1 MDYKETLNLPQTDF
15 PMKANLPKREPEALT
30 RWKEMRIY
38 ERIMDASK
46 GREKWILHDGPPYA
60 NGHIHLGT
68 VLNKVLKD
76 LIVKSRFM
84 MGFDSY
90 YVPGWDCHGLPIE
103 HQVDKELGENK
114 AELSKSEIRK
124 RCRAFA
130 EKFIDIQRNEFIR
143 LGVFGDWFDP
153 YLTMTY
159 DYEAT
164 IVREFAK
171 FAESGAVYRGK
182 KPVYWCASCVTALA
196 EAEVEYHDHESPS
209 IYVKF
214 PMIDDLSGLFGEL
227 SGKKV
232 SVVTW
237 TSTPWTIPANLAVA
251 LHPDFEYIAA
261 EVKPGEVLILAK
273 ELADLVLSS
282 FGMGDYTVLATFKGS
297 ELEHKKAKH
306 PLYDRESVI
315 ILADYV
321 TLDAGTGCVHTAPG
335 HGQEDYESGLRYG
348 LDIYT
353 PVDDYGNFT
362 DEVEFFAGQFVFDA
376 NENVNKKLDELGA
389 LIHTEV
395 YGHQYPHC
403 WRCKQP
409 IVFRSTPQWFISMDE
424 TGLRKK
430 ALSEIDRVTW
440 IPKWGRERIFG
451 MIENRPDW
459 CISRQRS
466 WGVPITVVYCD
477 LCNADIINQE
487 SLEKVA
493 AAVEKEGADVWFDR
507 DVREFLPKGF
517 TCPNCKG
524 TSFTKG
530 EDILDVWFDS
540 GVSYAAVCEKR
551 EGLKPVPDMYLE
563 GSDQHRG
570 WFHSSLLNAVGTR
583 GHAPYREVLTHGFL
597 VDGEGRKMSK
607 SLGNFIAPDEVIAQ
621 YGAEI
626 LRLWTSAVDYREDI
640 RVSQEILQR
649 TSEAYRRIRNTSRF
663 ILGNLFDFDPEK
675 DLSPK
680 EDLTDLDRHTLSA
693 FTKMTA
699 RVLKAYEDYEFH
711 VIYHAIHNF
720 CAVDLSAQYL
730 DIIKDRLY
738 TSGAGSK
745 ERRAAQTTMYII
757 LRDMVRLMA
766 PILSFTAE
774 EIWQAMPGS
783 DREESVHLTGFP
795 RADESFRDTDLEET
809 WEVLFETR
817 GAVTK
822 VLEEARRAKTIG
834 HSLDARV
841 TLSAPGKRKEI
852 LTSHAA
858 DLSDLFIVSSVV
870 LADDAPKDAVESEEI
885 PNLFIAVEKAPG
897 GKCPRC
903 WHYTEDIG
911 KDATYPDICGRCVG
925 NLTKNGSTS

>member
-1 MDYKETLNLPQTDF
+1 MNYKETLNLPQTDF
-15 PMKANLPKREPEALT
+15 PMKANLSKREPEALS
-30 RWKEMRIY
+30 RWEEMRIY
-38 ERIMDASK
+38 EKIINAST
-46 GREKWILHDGPPYA
+46 GRDKWILHDGPPYA

-84 MGFDSY
+84 MGYDSY

-103 HQVDKELGENK
+103 HQVDKELGEK
-114 AELSKSEIRK
+114 KLELSKSEIRK

-171 FAESGAVYRGK
+171 FAKSGAVYRGK

-214 PMIDDLSGLFGEL
+214 PMIDDLSDLSPEL
-227 SGKKV
+227 AGKDV
-232 SVVTW
+232 SVVIW
-237 TSTPWTIPANLAVA
+237 TTTPWTIPANLAVA

-261 EVKPGEVLILAK
+261 DVKTGEVLILAK
-273 ELADLVLSS
+273 ELADLVLPS
-282 FGMGDYTVLATFKGS
+282 FGLSEYKTLVTFKGS

-353 PVDDYGNFT
+353 PVDDYGAFT
-362 DEVEFFAGQFVFDA
+362 DEVEFFAGKNVFSA
-376 NENVNKKLDELGA
+376 NEDVNTKLEEVGA
-389 LIHTEV
+389 LLHTEV

-424 TGLRKK
+424 TGLRKN
-430 ALSEIDRVTW
+430 ALSEIERVTW
-440 IPKWGRERIFG
+440 IPKWGRDRIYG

-466 WGVPITVVYCD
+466 WGVPITVVYCNS
-477 LCNADIINQE
+477 CNADIINSE

-493 AAVEKEGADVWFDR
+493 QAVEKEGADVWFDR
-507 DVREFLPKGF
+507 DVREFLPEGF
-517 TCPNCKG
+517 ACPHCTG
-524 TSFTKG
+524 TDFTKG

-551 EGLKPVPDMYLE
+551 PGLKPIPDMYLE

-570 WFHSSLLNAVGTR
+570 WFHSSLLAAVGTR

-607 SLGNFIAPDEVIAQ
+607 SLGNFIAPDEVIEK

-663 ILGNLFDFDPEK
+663 ILGNLFDFNPET
-675 DLSPK
+675 DLSKPQ
-680 EDLTDLDRHTLSA
+680 DLTDLDRYTLSA
-693 FTKMTA
+693 FTKMVA

-738 TSGAGSK
+738 TTGASSK
-745 ERRAAQTTMYII
+745 ARRAAQTTMYLI

-766 PILSFTAE
+766 PILSFTSE
-774 EIWQAMPGS
+774 EIWQAMPGG
-783 DREESVHLTGFP
+783 DREESVHLSAFP
-795 RADESFRDTDLEET
+795 KADESLRDAALEET
-809 WEVLFETR
+809 WEIIYETR

-822 VLEEARRAKTIG
+822 VLEEARRDKVIG
-834 HSLDARV
+834 HSLDSRV
-841 TLSAPGKRKEI
+841 TLSATGKRKEV
-852 LTSHAA
+852 LSRYAQLLA
-858 DLSDLFIVSSVV
+858 DVFIVSGVV
-870 LADDAPKDAVESEEI
+870 LVDDAPKNATESEDI
-885 PNLFIAVEKAPG
+885 PNLFISVEKAPG
-897 GKCPRC
+897 EKCPRC

-911 KDATYPDICGRCVG
+911 QDAAHPDICGRCVG
-925 NLTKNGSTS
+925 NLTENKDA

>member
-1 MDYKETLNLPQTDF
+1 MDYKDTLNLPKTEF
-15 PMKANLPKREPEALT
+15 PMKANLSKREPQTLS
-30 RWKEMRIY
+30 RWEEMRIY
-38 ERIMDASK
+38 ERIMDISK

-84 MGFDSY
+84 MGYDSY

-103 HQVDKELGENK
+103 HQVDKELGEK
-114 AELSKSEIRK
+114 KLELSKSEIRK
-124 RCRAFA
+124 RCRTFA

-164 IVREFAK
+164 IIREFAK
-171 FAESGAVYRGK
+171 FAESGSVYRGK

-214 PMIDDLSGLFGEL
+214 PMIDDLSDLFPEL
-227 SGKKV
+227 SGKNV
-232 SVVTW
+232 SVIIW
-237 TSTPWTIPANLAVA
+237 TTTPWTIPANLAIAV
-251 LHPDFEYIAA
+251 HPEFEYIAA
-261 EVKPGEVLILAK
+261 EVKPGEVLILAQD
-273 ELADLVLSS
+273 LADLVLPS
-282 FGMGDYTVLATFKGS
+282 FGMGEYTTLATFKGK
-297 ELEHKKAKH
+297 ELEYKKAKH

-335 HGQEDYESGLRYG
+335 HGQEDYESGLKYG
-348 LDIYT
+348 LAIYA

-362 DEVEFFAGQFVFDA
+362 DDVELFAGRNVFDA
-376 NENVNKKLDELGA
+376 NESVNEKLEETGTL
-389 LIHTEV
+389 LRTEI

-424 TGLRKK
+424 KSLREK
-430 ALSEIDRVTW
+430 ALSEIERVTW
-440 IPKWGRERIFG
+440 IPKWGKDRIFG

-477 LCNADIINQE
+477 SCNADIINPE

-493 AAVEKEGADVWFDR
+493 AAMEKDGADVWFDR
-507 DVREFLPKGF
+507 DVKEFLPEGF
-517 TCPNCKG
+517 SCPNCQG
-524 TSFTKG
+524 TSFTKC

-540 GVSYAAVCEKR
+540 GSSYAAVCEKR
-551 EGLKPVPDMYLE
+551 PGLKPVPDMYLE

-570 WFHSSLLNAVGTR
+570 WFHSSLLISVGNR
-583 GHAPYREVLTHGFL
+583 GRAPYREVLTHGFL

-607 SLGNFIAPDEVIAQ
+607 SLGNFIAPNEVIEK

-626 LRLWTSAVDYREDI
+626 LRLWVSAVDYREDI

-663 ILGNLFDFDPEK
+663 ILGNLFDFDPK
-675 DLSPK
+675 TDFSPMS
-680 EDLTDLDRHTLSA
+680 DLTDLDRYTLSA
-693 FTKMTA
+693 FTKMVS
-699 RVLKAYEDYEFH
+699 RVLKAYNDYEFH

-738 TSGAGSK
+738 TTGASSK

-757 LRDMVRLMA
+757 LKDMVKLMA

-774 EIWQAMPGS
+774 EIWQEMPG
-783 DREESVHLTGFP
+783 DDKEESVHFVGFP
-795 RADESFRDTDLEET
+795 EADEAFRDTDLEET
-809 WEVLFETR
+809 WEVIYETR
-817 GAVTK
+817 SAVTK
-822 VLEEARRAKTIG
+822 VLEEARREKVIG

-841 TLSAPGKRKEI
+841 TLSAAGRRKDI
-852 LTSHAA
+852 LASYESILA
-858 DLSDLFIVSSVV
+858 DIFIVSDVV
-870 LADDAPKDAVESEEI
+870 LADDAPKNATENEDI
-885 PNLFIAVEKAPG
+885 PNLFVAVEKAPG
-897 GKCPRC
+897 EKCPRC

-911 KDATYPDICGRCVG
+911 SDAAYPDICGRCVG
-925 NLTKNGSTS
+925 NLKGGKDA